1 MSRGYRVERWNEQYP
16 PNPADLRLAL
26 GREGYSVFQ
35 WTDRPGAVYGPHDH
49 DDDQSHWIISG
60 RLELIVEGVG
70 TVVLETGDRDL
81 MPAGTEHSARV
92 LGDVPVVYL
101 IGSKDQQL

>member
-1 MSRGYRVERWNEQYP
+1 MSSDYKVEKWIEEDP

-35 WTDRPGAVYGPHDH
+35 WSDPPDAVYGPHDH

-60 RLELIVEGVG
+60 RLELTVEGFG
-70 TVVLETGDRDL
+70 TVVLAPGDRDL

-92 LGDVPVVYL
+92 LGEEPVVYF
-101 IGSKDQQL
+101 IGSKK